1 MTSRYEVWV
10 NDAALSDIDPRIY
23 VADIGYQPASVT
35 RSSGRLAGGQGE
47 LASGWDYYGTSK
59 TTVSCVIRAY
69 STAERQRVIQSIVRW
84 AQAGGWLK
92 TSDRPDQRIWVKPT
106 RLPAAG
112 SVMRWLDAVTVEFTA
127 YEWPFWTD
135 IAAQTVTVSSGSV
148 LRFNSALPGF
158 AEFDITLGGGDARVK
173 TMAVTVG
180 DRTITLDN
188 VNVKGGHII
197 LTYTEEHHILRIYH
211 QPAGQTTQ
219 NSILQRRTADS
230 ADDLILKPGSN
241 ALAFSFALNSEDSG
255 SNTATCVV
263 SGKGVYL

>member
-23 VADIGYQPASVT
+23 VADIGYQPANVT

-69 STAERQRVIQSIVRW
+69 NTSERQRVIQSIVRW

-92 TSDRPDQRIWVKPT
+92 TSDRPDQRIYVKPT

-112 SVMRWLDAVTVEFTA
+112 SVMRWLDAVSIEFTA
-127 YEWPFWTD
+127 YEWPFWQEMN
-135 IAAQTVTVSSGSV
+135 AQTVALTDGQTKT
-148 LRFNSALPGF
+148 LRYNSALPGY
-158 AEFDITLGGGDARVK
+158 AEFDIELTGS
-173 TMAVTVG
+173 TSSVTVTVNG
-180 DRTITLDN
+180 EHITLDN
-188 VNVKGGHII
+188 LGVSGGHIV
-197 LTYTEEHHILRIYH
+197 LSYSDEHHI
-211 QPAGQTTQ
+211 Q
-219 NSILQRRTADS
+219 SIIHRVTSVIQKRTADS
-230 ADDLILKPGSN
+230 ADDLILRPGEN
-241 ALAFSFALNSEDSG
+241 TVSFEVNG
-255 SNTATCVV
+255 SATCTV

>member
-23 VADIGYQPASVT
+23 VSDIGYQPANVT

-47 LASGWDYYGTSK
+47 LASGFDYYGTSK

-69 STAERQRVIQSIVRW
+69 NTAERQRVIQSIVRW
-84 AQAGGWLK
+84 AHAGGWLK

-127 YEWPFWTD
+127 YELPFWQEMYP
-135 IAAQTVTVSSGSV
+135 QTVSLADGETKT
-148 LRFNSALPGF
+148 LRYNSALPGY
-158 AEFDITLGGGDARVK
+158 AEFDIALSGSTPS
-173 TMAVTVG
+173 VTVTVN
-180 DRTITLDN
+180 DQHITLSG
-188 VNVKGGHII
+188 VNVSSGHLI
-197 LTYTEEHHILRIYH
+197 LTYTEDHHILRIYH
-211 QPAGQTTQ
+211 NPYGTVET
-219 NSILQRRTADS
+219 SILQRRTADS
-230 ADDLILKPGSN
+230 ADDLILRPGEN
-241 ALAFSFALNSEDSG
+241 TISFETDG
-255 SNTATCVV
+255 SASCTV